1 MSKSLNATK
10 NRTTGNKSKSKLMGQ
25 LYRHGHG
32 RSAEGQTAREIDGD
46 RVILPHRFP
55 FGVRCLRPLKETN
68 MAEPHIAQ
76 KSPYAVELAPGDY
89 WWCRCGGSKSQ
100 PFCDGTHK
108 GSEFAPVKFGVAKAE
123 KLWLCGC
130 KRTPNPP
137 FCHGTHKPPSHLF
150 PHARPAPPA

>member
-10 NRTTGNKSKSKLMGQ
+10 NRTTGNKSKSNFIAPLYGPLARTMGTG
-25 LYRHGHG
+25 LYFRIGLI
-32 RSAEGQTAREIDGD
+32 RSPASA
-46 RVILPHRFP
+46 PP
-55 FGVRCLRPLKETN
+55 KETS

-130 KRTPNPP
+130 KHTRNPP
-137 FCHGTHKPPSHLF
+137 FCDGTHKTL
-150 PHARPAPPA
+150 